1 MNQNILF
8 LGIKNM
14 LYAGSIFSV
23 FTLLFFFSVPVVAQ
37 QFPSDLWH
45 EGKIILLEGDTL
57 KGNIKYDLQ
66 QDLVQYGIADQRTTA
81 FSARKVLFFEI
92 FDTSVRKYRQF
103 FALPFTTTAGY
114 KAPVFFELLE
124 EGKMTLLS
132 RESVEYRTY
141 SSPYYMG
148 SYSRLVLVYRYY
160 FLDEK
165 GNISEFTGNKNDL
178 LNLMNKKSDEV
189 EKYIKANK
197 LSSMINMTSQ
207 ELLPTIIHCLE
218 PSVLDFDV
226 RSALNN

>member
-1 MNQNILF
+1 MKQNFLF
-8 LGIKNM
+8 LTIKSM
-14 LYAGSIFSV
+14 LYTGNFSSV
-23 FTLLFFFSVPVVAQ
+23 FVLLFFLSVTVVAQ

-103 FALPFTTTAGY
+103 FALPFTTTSGY

-148 SYSRLVLVYRYY
+148 SYSRLVLVYKYY

-178 LNLMNKKSDEV
+178 LDLMNKKSDEV

-197 LSSMINMTSQ
+197 LKFDDKY
-207 ELLPTIIHCLE
+207 
-218 PSVLDFDV
+218 DFARIV
-226 RSALNN
+226 AYYNSLFGT